1 MKSTT
6 LKRLLGTSALTLCAL
21 VSAPAHAFSSL
32 YVFGD
37 SLSDSG
43 NNSFALGASPASVV
57 SGNDFIPFQPYA
69 SSAPYPTYSNGP
81 VWATHFAASLGLSAL
96 PSAVAGGTNYAF
108 GGAQTGAPGPGPG
121 GFPFSLTS
129 QVSYYLATHSNV
141 ADSSALYVIAG
152 GGNNARA
159 AVTDVVTHIG
169 TRTEDEQKTAI
180 LASALAYANDE
191 GLMVDALQAAGARH
205 IVVWNAPNLGIT
217 PFANAY
223 GLSDL
228 SSGISQVMNMALAFR
243 MRDEGITT
251 FDLYGVSTHAVNNPL
266 DFGLGDVKNACG
278 AVVNQ
283 CDPAT
288 AMFWDGIHPTTYGH
302 QLIANAMLAA
312 VPEPQT
318 YAMLLVGLGLIG
330 GAARRRKSA

>member
-1 MKSTT
+1 MKYTTFKHLLCAST
-6 LKRLLGTSALTLCAL
+6 LSLCAL

-43 NNSFALGASPASVV
+43 NNAQILMDAGQVIGDNSYVPMAAYG
-57 SGNDFIPFQPYA
+57 
-69 SSAPYPTYSNGP
+69 SSTYSNGP
-81 VWATHFAASLGLSAL
+81 VWASYFANALGLSAT
-96 PSAVAGGTNYAF
+96 PSLLGGTNFAF
-108 GGAQTGAPGPGPG
+108 GGAQTGTPGVGPG
-121 GFPFSLTS
+121 GFPFSMTT
-129 QVSYYLATHSNV
+129 QVGMYLGSTAGL
-141 ADSSALYVIAG
+141 ADKDALYVIAG

-228 SSGISQVMNMALAFR
+228 SSGISQVMNMALSNSLKPK
-243 MRDEGITT
+243 GVTT